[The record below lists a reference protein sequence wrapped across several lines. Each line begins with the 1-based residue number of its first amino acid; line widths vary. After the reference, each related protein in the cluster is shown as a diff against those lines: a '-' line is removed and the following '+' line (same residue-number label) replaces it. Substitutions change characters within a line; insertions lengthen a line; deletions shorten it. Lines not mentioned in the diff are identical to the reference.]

1 MSTAKP
7 IIETMTHSYELVNE
21 ERSDIVTVAGWTFDD
36 YMTLRDAL
44 NASDPF
50 FNATVNEFYISEEDY
65 QSRTNAQFNIE
76 FRDST
81 RSVREL
87 WAYFNNSNKISV
99 FMSDGNSIVRFRD
112 ADECSIWEH
121 YTDEELEDEFDN
133 IYSNCR
139 NYPKGRAPNNSFLSG
154 WEIVKDQELG
164 IDLSQL
170 IQ

>member
-65 QSRTNAQFNIE
+65 QSRTNAHFNIE

-81 RSVREL
+81 RPVREL
-87 WAYFNNSNKISV
+87 WAYFNKSNRLSV
-99 FMSDGNSIVRFRD
+99 FMSDGESVVRFRV

-121 YTDEELEDEFDN
+121 YTDEELENEFN
-133 IYSNCR
+133 YIHSNCR

-154 WEIVKDQELG
+154 WEIVKDRNLG
-164 IDLSQL
+164 IDLSHL
-170 IQ
+170 IR